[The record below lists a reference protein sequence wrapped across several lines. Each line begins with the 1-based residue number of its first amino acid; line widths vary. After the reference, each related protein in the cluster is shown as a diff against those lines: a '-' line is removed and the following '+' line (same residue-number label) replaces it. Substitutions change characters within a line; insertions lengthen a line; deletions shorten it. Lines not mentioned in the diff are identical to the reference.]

1 MNNFYKF
8 AAVSAVA
15 LACADAHAAG
25 YQLNEYS
32 VTGLGRS
39 FAGVGVAGDDYSAL
53 AYNPAG
59 MTLMPR
65 SGAQLGT
72 TITQVRSKVHG
83 DNGEKTDMDFLIPLP
98 SAFGQYNVNDK
109 VFLGAGIYVPFG
121 LATRYK
127 GDSFIG
133 EAGGVGPS
141 GVRKSEL
148 EVIDF
153 NFSGAYKLNSNWSF
167 GASAIFRRITGSLT
181 SNIYKDLPMLGRT
194 NIAYSDFKVKGYTGT
209 FNIGAMYEFNEDA
222 RVGLSY
228 RHKSIQKTSG
238 KHYVRVKKDLLEGP
252 FGPALAP
259 LNGKFHSAAD
269 PELPASIILSG
280 YYKTAPQWATTATVK
295 YTLWHRFG
303 VFPGKTTDKALLAGA
318 GKKNLDVEYRWKDA
332 WNIALG
338 EDYYLNK
345 NWTLRA
351 GVAYDQSPSR
361 SNTYRTNRIP
371 DTDRVWVSLGASYIK
386 DNYQID
392 FGYAHLF
399 FAHGRTRNSPS
410 GDTNAKY
417 HSYSNMLGLNFQ
429 YKF

>member
-1 MNNFYKF
+1 MNKFYKF
-8 AAVSAVA
+8 AAVSALA
-15 LACADAHAAG
+15 LVCTKAHAAG

-32 VTGLGRS
+32 ITNLGRS

-65 SGAQLGT
+65 SGLQVGVVN
-72 TITQVRSKVHG
+72 TQVHSKAKG
-83 DNGEKTDMDFLIPLP
+83 DNGEKADMDFVIPLP

-109 VFLGAGIYVPFG
+109 LFLGAGVYVPFG

-127 GDSFIG
+127 HDSYI
-133 EAGGVGPS
+133 AQNIT

-153 NFSGAYKLNSNWSF
+153 NLSGAYKVTPHWSL
-167 GASAIFRRITGSLT
+167 GASAIFRRITGGLT
-181 SNIYKDLPMLGRT
+181 SNLPMGLG
-194 NIAYSDFKVKGYTGT
+194 YSDFRVKGYTGT
-209 FNIGAMYEFNEDA
+209 FNVGVMYEFNENA
-222 RVGLSY
+222 RIGLSY

-238 KHYVRVKKDLLEGP
+238 KHYVRSP
-252 FGPALAP
+252 LAMI
-259 LNGKFHSAAD
+259 NGTYHSSAD

-280 YYKTAPQWATTATVK
+280 YFKTAPKWATTATVK

-303 VFPGKTTDKALLAGA
+303 VFPGKTTDKTLLQLL
-318 GKKNLDVEYRWKDA
+318 GKENLDVPYRWKDS
-332 WNIALG
+332 WNFALG
-338 EDYYLNK
+338 EDYYLNN
-345 NWTLRA
+345 NWTLRG
-351 GVAYDQSPSR
+351 GVSYDQSPSR

-371 DTDRVWVSLGASYIK
+371 DTDRVWLSLGASYAK

-392 FGYAHLF
+392 LGYAHLF

-410 GDTNAKY
+410 RDANAKY

>member
-1 MNNFYKF
+1 MKNIYKF
-8 AAVSAVA
+8 AAVSAISLMA
-15 LACADAHAAG
+15 AMDANAAG

-59 MTLMPR
+59 MTLVKR
-65 SGAQLGT
+65 SGAQLG
-72 TITQVRSKVHG
+72 IVATQVRSKAQNQKG
-83 DNGEKTDMDFLIPLP
+83 DKADMDFLIPLP
-98 SAFGQYNVNDK
+98 SMFGQYNVNDK
-109 VFLGAGIYVPFG
+109 LFLGAGVYVPFG

-127 GDSFIG
+127 HDSFI
-133 EAGGVGPS
+133 ANNVPS
-141 GVRKSEL
+141 GARKSEL

-153 NFSGAYKLNSNWSF
+153 NLSAAYKLDSNWSF

-181 SNIYKDLPMLGRT
+181 ANLHGVHPTYGAGD
-194 NIAYSDFKVKGYTGT
+194 AYSDFRVKGYTGT
-209 FNIGAMYEFNEDA
+209 FNVGAMYEFNENA

-238 KHYVRVKKDLLEGP
+238 KHYVVAKNAVGAGM
-252 FGPALAP
+252 FG
-259 LNGKFHSAAD
+259 NGKYHSGAD

-280 YYKTAPQWATTATVK
+280 YFKTAEQWATTATVK

-303 VFPGKTTDKALLAGA
+303 VFPGKTTDTTLLTSS
-318 GKKNLDVEYRWKDA
+318 GKPNLDVPYRWKDA
-332 WNIALG
+332 WNFALG
-338 EDYYLNK
+338 EDYYLND

-371 DTDRVWVSLGASYIK
+371 DTDRVWVSFGASYQK
-386 DNYQID
+386 DNYQVD

-399 FAHGRTRNSPS
+399 FAHGRTRNSPE
-410 GDTNAKY
+410 GDVDAKY
-417 HSYSNMLGLNFQ
+417 RSYSNMLGMNFQ

>member
-1 MNNFYKF
+1 MKNIYQF
-8 AAVSAVA
+8 AAVSAISL
-15 LACADAHAAG
+15 LAATYANAAG

-39 FAGVGVAGDDYSAL
+39 FAGVGVTGDDYSAL

-59 MTLMPR
+59 MTLIKR
-65 SGAQLGT
+65 SGMQLGLT
-72 TITQVRSKVHG
+72 STQVRSKAQ
-83 DNGEKTDMDFLIPLP
+83 NGSNKTDMDFLIPLP

-109 VFLGAGIYVPFG
+109 LFLGAGVYVPFG

-127 GDSFIG
+127 HDSFIAQG
-133 EAGGVGPS
+133 KT

-153 NFSGAYKLNSNWSF
+153 NLSAAYKLSSNWSF

-181 SNIYKDLPMLGRT
+181 SNLNNAALGGKVG
-194 NIAYSDFKVKGYTGT
+194 YSDFRVKGYTGT
-209 FNIGAMYEFNEDA
+209 FNIGAMYEFNENA

-238 KHYVRVKKDLLEGP
+238 KHYVTFTNPYAEALLGP
-252 FGPALAP
+252 SGTY
-259 LNGKFHSAAD
+259 HSASD

-280 YYKTAPQWATTATVK
+280 YFKTAPQWATTATVK

-303 VFPGKTTDKALLAGA
+303 VFPGKTTSKI
-318 GKKNLDVEYRWKDA
+318 KNGNLNVDYRWKDA

-338 EDYYLNK
+338 EDYYLND

-371 DTDRVWVSLGASYIK
+371 DTDRVWVSFGASYQQ
-386 DNYQID
+386 DDDQVD
-392 FGYAHLF
+392 VGYAHLF
-399 FAHGRTRNSPS
+399 VAHGRTRNSPE
-410 GDTNAKY
+410 GDVDAKY
-417 HSYSNMLGLNFQ
+417 RSYSNMLGMNFQ

>member
-1 MNNFYKF
+1 
-8 AAVSAVA
+8 
-15 LACADAHAAG
+15 
-25 YQLNEYS
+25 
-32 VTGLGRS
+32 
-39 FAGVGVAGDDYSAL
+39 
-53 AYNPAG
+53 

-65 SGAQLGT
+65 SGMQVGT
-72 TITQVRSKVHG
+72 TITQVRSKAHG
-83 DNGEKTDMDFLIPLP
+83 EGVYQGQKTDMDFAIPLP

-109 VFLGAGIYVPFG
+109 VFLGAGVYVPFG
-121 LATRYK
+121 LATRYRH
-127 GDSFIG
+127 DSYV
-133 EAGGVGPS
+133 AQNLT

-153 NFSGAYKLNSNWSF
+153 NLSAAYKLNPNWSL

-181 SNIYKDLPMLGRT
+181 TNLPGGLG
-194 NIAYSDFKVKGYTGT
+194 YSDFRVKGYTGT
-209 FNIGAMYEFNEDA
+209 FNIGAMYEFNENA
-222 RVGLSY
+222 RIGLSY

-238 KHYVRVKKDLLEGP
+238 KHYVDSPV
-252 FGPALAP
+252 PAI
-259 LNGKFHSAAD
+259 NGKFRSSAD
-269 PELPASIILSG
+269 PELPASFILSG
-280 YYKTAPQWATTATVK
+280 YFKTAPQWATTATVK

-303 VFPGKTTDKALLAGA
+303 VFPGKTTNKNLLNIL

-332 WNIALG
+332 WNFALG
-338 EDYYLNK
+338 EDYYLNQ

-371 DTDRVWVSLGASYIK
+371 DTDRVWVSLGASYVK

-399 FAHGRTRNSPS
+399 FAHGHTRNSPS
-410 GDTNAKY
+410 RDADTKY
-417 HSYSNMLGLNFQ
+417 HSYSNMLGMNFQ

>member
-1 MNNFYKF
+1 MKNIYKF
-8 AAVSAVA
+8 AAVSAISLMA
-15 LACADAHAAG
+15 AINANAAG

-59 MTLMPR
+59 MTLIKR
-65 SGAQLGT
+65 SGMQLGLT
-72 TITQVRSKVHG
+72 STQVRSKAQ
-83 DNGEKTDMDFLIPLP
+83 NGSNKTDMDFLIPLP
-98 SAFGQYNVNDK
+98 SMFGQYNVNDK
-109 VFLGAGIYVPFG
+109 LFLGAGIYVPFG

-127 GDSFIG
+127 HDSFVAKG
-133 EAGGVGPS
+133 ATGA
-141 GVRKSEL
+141 RKSEL

-153 NFSGAYKLNSNWSF
+153 NLSAAYKLDQNWSL

-181 SNIYKDLPMLGRT
+181 SNLNMPAGTPLPAGT
-194 NIAYSDFKVKGYTGT
+194 AGYSDFRVKGYTGT
-209 FNIGAMYEFNEDA
+209 FNIGAMYEFNENA

-238 KHYVRVKKDLLEGP
+238 KHYITLADP
-252 FGPALAP
+252 AYAAAFGPA
-259 LNGKFHSAAD
+259 GKYHSASD

-280 YYKTAPQWATTATVK
+280 YFKTAEQWATTATVK

-303 VFPGKTTDKALLAGA
+303 IFPGKTTSTLKG
-318 GKKNLDVEYRWKDA
+318 GNLDVQYRWKDA

-338 EDYYLNK
+338 EDYYLND
-345 NWTLRA
+345 NWTIRF
-351 GVAYDQSPSR
+351 GTAYDQSPSR

-371 DTDRVWVSLGASYIK
+371 DTDRIWVSLGASYQK
-386 DNYQID
+386 DNYQVD

-399 FAHGRTRNSPS
+399 FTHGRTRNSPS
-410 GDTNAKY
+410 GDVDAKY
-417 HSYSNMLGLNFQ
+417 RSYSNMLGMNFQ

>member
-1 MNNFYKF
+1 MKKLYTL
-8 AAVSAVA
+8 AAVSAIA
-15 LACADAHAAG
+15 LMATANANAAG

-32 VTGLGRS
+32 VTNLGRS

-59 MTLMPR
+59 MTLMKR
-65 SGAQLGT
+65 SGVQLGT
-72 TITQVRSKVHG
+72 TITQVRSKALG
-83 DNGEKTDMDFLIPLP
+83 QGAYAGQKTDMDFLIPLP

-109 VFLGAGIYVPFG
+109 LFLGAGIYVPFG

-127 GDSFIG
+127 HDSFVAQNG
-133 EAGGVGPS
+133 SYP
-141 GVRKSEL
+141 RKSEL

-153 NFSGAYKLNSNWSF
+153 NLSGAYKLDNGLSL

-181 SNIYKDLPMLGRT
+181 SNLPGG
-194 NIAYSDFKVKGYTGT
+194 AYSDFRVKGYTGT
-209 FNIGAMYEFNEDA
+209 FNIGAMYEFNENA

-238 KHYVRVKKDLLEGP
+238 KHYID
-252 FGPALAP
+252 GPAWHP
-259 LNGKFHSAAD
+259 LVGKFHSASD
-269 PELPASIILSG
+269 PELPASVILSG
-280 YYKTAPQWATTATVK
+280 YFKTADQWATTATVK

-303 VFPGKTTDKALLAGA
+303 VFPGKTTQSLLYG
-318 GKKNLDVEYRWKDA
+318 GNLDVPYKWKNS
-332 WNIALG
+332 WNVALG
-338 EDYYLNK
+338 EDYYLNDS
-345 NWTLRA
+345 WTLRA

-361 SNTYRTNRIP
+361 SNVYRTNRIP
-371 DTDRVWVSLGASYIK
+371 DTDRVWASLGASYAK
-386 DNYQID
+386 GNYQID

-399 FAHGRTRNSPS
+399 FTHGRTLDAPK
-410 GDTNAKY
+410 DVDVKY

>member
-1 MNNFYKF
+1 MNKFYKF
-8 AAVSAVA
+8 AAVSALA
-15 LACADAHAAG
+15 LVCTKAHAAG

-32 VTGLGRS
+32 ITNLGRS

-65 SGAQLGT
+65 SGFQVGVVN
-72 TITQVRSKVHG
+72 TQVHSKAKG
-83 DNGEKTDMDFLIPLP
+83 DNGEKADMDFVIPLP

-109 VFLGAGIYVPFG
+109 LFLGAGVYVPFG

-127 GDSFIG
+127 HDSFV
-133 EAGGVGPS
+133 ANGPT
-141 GVRKSEL
+141 GARKSEL

-153 NFSGAYKLNSNWSF
+153 NLSAAYKLNNSLSL

-181 SNIYKDLPMLGRT
+181 SNLMQGMI
-194 NIAYSDFKVKGYTGT
+194 YSDFRVKGYTGT
-209 FNIGAMYEFNEDA
+209 FNVGAMYEFNENA
-222 RVGLSY
+222 RIGLSY

-238 KHYVRVKKDLLEGP
+238 KHYLVI
-252 FGPALAP
+252 PAM
-259 LNGKFHSAAD
+259 GITQKYHSASD

-280 YYKTAPQWATTATVK
+280 YFKTAPKWATTATVK

-303 VFPGKTTDKALLAGA
+303 IFPGKTTAPIRG
-318 GKKNLDVEYRWKDA
+318 GNLDVPYRWKDS
-332 WNIALG
+332 WNFALG
-338 EDYYLNK
+338 EDYYLNN
-345 NWTLRA
+345 NWTLRG
-351 GVAYDQSPSR
+351 GVSYDQSPSR

-371 DTDRVWVSLGASYIK
+371 DTDRVWLSLGASYQK

-410 GDTNAKY
+410 GDVNAKY

>member
-8 AAVSAVA
+8 AAVSAFA
-15 LACADAHAAG
+15 LICADAHAAG

-39 FAGVGVAGDDYSAL
+39 FAGIGVAGDDYSAL

-59 MTLMPR
+59 MTLVKR
-65 SGAQLGT
+65 SGVQLGT
-72 TITQVRSKVHG
+72 TITQVHSKAKG
-83 DNGEKTDMDFLIPLP
+83 DTGEKTDMDFLIPLP

-109 VFLGAGIYVPFG
+109 LFLGAGVYVPFG

-127 GDSFIG
+127 NDSYI
-133 EAGGVGPS
+133 AKGPT

-153 NFSGAYKLNSNWSF
+153 NLSGAYKLNSNWSL
-167 GASAIFRRITGSLT
+167 GASAIFRRITGGLT
-181 SNIYKDLPMLGRT
+181 SNINYPGLGT
-194 NIAYSDFKVKGYTGT
+194 IGYSDFRVKGYTGT
-209 FNIGAMYEFNEDA
+209 FNVGAMYEFNENA
-222 RVGLSY
+222 RIGLSY

-238 KHYVRVKKDLLEGP
+238 KHYVT
-252 FGPALAP
+252 PANPAYAAYIGD
-259 LNGKFHSAAD
+259 GKYHSAAD

-280 YYKTAPQWATTATVK
+280 YFKTADQWATTATVK

-303 VFPGKTTDKALLAGA
+303 VFPGKTTDKTLLTTTH
-318 GKKNLDVEYRWKDA
+318 KKNLDVDYRWKDA
-332 WNIALG
+332 WNFALG
-338 EDYYLNK
+338 EDYYLNN

-371 DTDRVWVSLGASYIK
+371 DTDRVWVSLGASYQK

-392 FGYAHLF
+392 FGFAHLF
-399 FAHGRTRNSPS
+399 FAHGRTRNSPAK
-410 GDTNAKY
+410 DMNAKY
-417 HSYSNMLGLNFQ
+417 HSYSNMLGMNFQ